1 MPCIWLFE
9 FMGLEVALL
18 ELKSPPPRSGNRILA
33 SGVGVSLILH
43 GVLFACMLGFGAL
56 LVRQGT
62 VLPGGAVAVSLVDM
76 GSTAVGQT
84 GLSKQSASAAAIGG
98 DSPAGQNAE
107 EHAAPSVRSEPEA
120 AVAVKKTEVK
130 PEPAEKAEKHAAR
143 KSVATPRPQHQQQE
157 GRQAPMQQDLPAR
170 QADAATAAG
179 GDNGKSA
186 ASSGA
191 GAAEQATSS
200 AQGQGNPQPQVM
212 PWNAAGGPAFM
223 RQGPLHY
230 PRAAQ
235 RRNLEGKA
243 VVEAYLDMQGKLVR
257 ARVLQADH
265 QDFADAALACIQASS
280 FKPAQREGRA
290 IPCVVRIPMLFVLKG
305 M

>member
-1 MPCIWLFE
+1 M
-9 FMGLEVALL
+9 L
-18 ELKSPPPRSGNRILA
+18 ELKSPPPRSCKRILA

-43 GVLFACMLGFGAL
+43 GLVLACMLGFGAL
-56 LVRQGT
+56 LARQGA
-62 VLPGGAVAVSLVDM
+62 VLPGGAVVVSLVDV

-84 GLSKQSASAAAIGG
+84 GLSQQAASAAAEGE
-98 DSPAGQNAE
+98 DSPSGQNPGQ
-107 EHAAPSVRSEPEA
+107 HAAPSVRSEPDA
-120 AVAVKKTEVK
+120 AVAVKRTEVK
-130 PEPAEKAEKHAAR
+130 PEPAEKAERYAVR
-143 KSVATPRPQHQQQE
+143 KSVVIPRLEHQQQV
-157 GRQAPMQQDLPAR
+157 GRQAPIQQDLPAR

-179 GDNGKSA
+179 GDSGKSA
-186 ASSGA
+186 AGSGA
-191 GAAEQATSS
+191 GAAGQATSS
-200 AQGQGNPQPQVM
+200 AQGQGNSPPQVM

-280 FKPAQREGRA
+280 FRPAQREGRA

>member
-1 MPCIWLFE
+1 M
-9 FMGLEVALL
+9 L
-18 ELKSPPPRSGNRILA
+18 ELKSPPPRSCKRILA

-43 GVLFACMLGFGAL
+43 GLVVACMLGFGAL
-56 LVRQGT
+56 LARQGA
-62 VLPGGAVAVSLVDM
+62 VLPGGAVVVSFVDV

-84 GLSKQSASAAAIGG
+84 GLSRQAASASAAGG
-98 DSPAGQNAE
+98 ESPTVQNPG
-107 EHAAPSVRSEPEA
+107 EHAAPLVRSESDA
-120 AVAVKKTEVK
+120 AVAVKRTEVK
-130 PEPAEKAEKHAAR
+130 PEPAEKAERQATR
-143 KSVATPRPQHQQQE
+143 KRVVIPRPQHRQQE
-157 GRQAPMQQDLPAR
+157 GGQAPMQQDLPAR

-179 GDNGKSA
+179 GDSGKSA
-186 ASSGA
+186 ASSGT
-191 GAAEQATSS
+191 GAAGHGTSS

-212 PWNAAGGPAFM
+212 SWNAAGGPAFM

-235 RRNLEGKA
+235 RCNLEGKA

-280 FKPAQREGRA
+280 FRPAQREGKA